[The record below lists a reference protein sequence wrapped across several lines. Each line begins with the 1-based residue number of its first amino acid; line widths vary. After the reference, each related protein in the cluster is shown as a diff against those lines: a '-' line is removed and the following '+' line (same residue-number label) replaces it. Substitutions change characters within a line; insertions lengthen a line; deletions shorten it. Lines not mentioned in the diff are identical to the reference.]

1 MGSAFDSS
9 GNKRFRLQRPSLR
22 RRLKL
27 HCVRR
32 ATCPIQVARARV
44 ATVPLPQF
52 RWSGLYTWSQN
63 PSYDC
68 RRSSSRAKFT
78 ARARMS
84 IGIFLRCCSS
94 AAPRELRLLCFTAE
108 AKLSSCKS
116 CCSNAGD
123 QPQLVCSRCLR
134 CAHWNS
140 DTHPHPRRPQPAF
153 CCASASRFCRSC
165 KGCHAA
171 RRLGGTGTPGT
182 KMPGQSALQNQASL
196 ALPGQLAPLAL
207 EVQQSDQRLWGGQL
221 APLRRQA
228 QLSDQRPWGQPP
240 ASHLLLP
247 GVWVRPQR
255 QSAAT
260 RRLPLHRPFPPQ
272 VHWPGAAAWYTSSH
286 LGPSTHDDGQ
296 PHRTARRR
304 NHEAAFVE
312 ASMCRRTPGWNNAV
326 ELPWRPGSAHPQPN
340 PSGAERP

>member
-171 RRLGGTGTPGT
+171 RRLGDTGTPGT

-304 NHEAAFVE
+304 HHEAFVE
-312 ASMCRRTPGWNNAV
+312 ASMCRHTPGWSNAV